1 MNRMKSPEKV
11 RETAISKPK
20 VLKNGFRNVEVEA
33 ELREELERLKQKV
46 GMGYEVEVLWL
57 PGTVKHK
64 AGRQLLEE
72 VEDNTII
79 IYVEDPEEARR
90 LLVHGFFEWILNQ
103 YSKPY
108 RQLINSLIE
117 LFETQ
122 QYERKEKIIDALAKL
137 VESTNSKI

>member
-1 MNRMKSPEKV
+1 
-11 RETAISKPK
+11 
-20 VLKNGFRNVEVEA
+20 LKNGFRNVEVEA
-33 ELREELERLKQKV
+33 KLRGELERLKQRV

-57 PGTVKHK
+57 PGTVKHR

-72 VEDNTII
+72 VEGNTII

-90 LLVHGFFEWILNQ
+90 LVIHGFFEWILNQ

-137 VESTNSKI
+137 VESINSKI

>member
-11 RETAISKPK
+11 RETATSKPK

-79 IYVEDPEEARR
+79 IYVKDPEEARR